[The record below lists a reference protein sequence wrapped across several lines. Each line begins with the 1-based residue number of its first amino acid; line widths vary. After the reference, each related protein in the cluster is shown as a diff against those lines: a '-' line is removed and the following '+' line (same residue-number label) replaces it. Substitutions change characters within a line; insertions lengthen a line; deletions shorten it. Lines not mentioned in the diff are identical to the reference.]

1 MEYGHR
7 TENPVDT
14 TYAGGVSRKKV
25 RIELIYADLNG
36 LDILD
41 SDIKMHILSHPSL
54 IIILLCMDLGLDQR
68 ILEGNQ

>member
-1 MEYGHR
+1 MAGGSRNED
-7 TENPVDT
+7 PVRT
-14 TYAGGVSRKKV
+14 TYTGVVLMETV
-25 RIELIYADLNG
+25 RIALTYADLNG